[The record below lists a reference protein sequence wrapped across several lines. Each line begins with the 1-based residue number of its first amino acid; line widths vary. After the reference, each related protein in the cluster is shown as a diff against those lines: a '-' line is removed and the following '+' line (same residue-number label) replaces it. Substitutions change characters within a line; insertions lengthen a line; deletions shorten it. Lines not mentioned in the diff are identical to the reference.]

1 LKGKRGNLLAL
12 ALVPGAGLVAVG
24 LFLLRMH
31 FQPPTVPAFAIA
43 RPVDTLALDGLPLTA
58 GQQFALEVHPTGPV
72 RGAIAARGFLLR
84 GDEIRP
90 WSVPFSVDVDGTVR
104 IDGPV
109 DALFAGVPA
118 GAWDVAV
125 VIGRPET
132 LPTTPNDVLRA
143 AHATEDLP
151 DLSWRLVRERVFLRT

>member
-31 FQPPTVPAFAIA
+31 FQPPTVPSFAIA
-43 RPVDTLALDGLPLTA
+43 RPLASLDEIPLAA
-58 GQQFALEVHPTGPV
+58 GQQFALEVHPSAPV

-90 WSVPFSVDVDGTVR
+90 WTVPFSVDADGTVR
-104 IDGPV
+104 IDGAV
-109 DALFAGVPA
+109 DSLFAGVPA

-125 VIGRPET
+125 AIGRPET
-132 LPTTPNDVLRA
+132 LPTTPTEVLRA
-143 AHATEDLP
+143 AHSTEDLP